1 MKSRSLHNSTKKG
14 FMISFTVTLGPFMKY
29 HSPSYFPSRNITKI
43 TDTHP
48 PSMRDVIIE
57 QPPISRIKQNH
68 TKPITTISESTS
80 KIKVKLH

>member
-29 HSPSYFPSRNITKI
+29 HSPLCFPSRNIKKN

-48 PSMRDVIIE
+48 PPIRDVIIE
-57 QPPISRIKQNH
+57 QPPTSRIKQNH
-68 TKPITTISESTS
+68 TKPITTVSERTS
-80 KIKVKLH
+80 KINVKLH